1 MRDGGWDTFHNF
13 FGLKYDPSDRIVFLY
28 LVALLLVVL
37 TLFVINRLLRMPLG
51 RARSAA
57 RRRSPAARWA
67 SARRASS

>member
-51 RARSAA
+51 RGKRCAKT
-57 RRRSPAARWA
+57 RSPAARWA